1 METEPGKRSSTES
14 DELAERKRR
23 EVIKAIEPYGM
34 RPASA
39 LSLMSEH
46 ERTKW
51 LFWNLHENLDEL
63 RALEPVLVGQIIRVQ
78 LTVSDG
84 QSMAAQGPSVAKRA
98 EFSCKWQLA
107 IKQSAYESQQS
118 FSISEGW
125 VDLYVGAEPPLHP
138 PLRTGQK
145 GYLDADSPL
154 HPNQL
159 LLYGWISECFW
170 QEIKPQVFNA
180 SANCH
185 TDVYLRDDFLFPV
198 KSGVDFVT
206 GPTGSIGLTNFEF
219 RTASQ
224 PRMTSWVRS

>member
-1 METEPGKRSSTES
+1 METDLAKKSGAEF
-14 DELAERKRR
+14 DELNERMRR
-23 EVIKAIEPYGM
+23 EVIKAIEPYGI
-34 RPASA
+34 RPASD
-39 LSLMSEH
+39 LSLMSEQ

-63 RALEPVLVGQIIRVQ
+63 RALEPVLMGQVVRVQ
-78 LTVSDG
+78 LTVCDG
-84 QSMAAQGPSVAKRA
+84 QSMRTEKQGLEKRA

-107 IKQSAYESQQS
+107 IKQSAYETEQN
-118 FSISEGW
+118 FPLSEGW
-125 VDLYVGAEPPLHP
+125 VDLFVGVVPPPHP
-138 PLRTGQK
+138 VLRAGQK
-145 GYLDADSPL
+145 GYLHADSAM

-159 LLYGWISECFW
+159 YLYGWISEGVW

-185 TDVYLRDDFLFPV
+185 TDVLVRDNFLFPV

-206 GPTGSIGLTNFEF
+206 GPAGSIGLTNIEF

-224 PRMTSWVRS
+224 PRMTSWLRT